1 MGALVT
7 LRFAPPNVTHSGAPK
22 PFHDQKRGEATHLQK
37 KQPRRALWRQ
47 IDLSQENSGKRPA
60 TCCYDPAYRRRYKP
74 R

>member
-7 LRFAPPNVTHSGAPK
+7 LRFAPPNVAHSGAPK

-47 IDLSQENSGKRPA
+47 IDLSQENRGK
-60 TCCYDPAYRRRYKP
+60 
-74 R
+74 